1 MGKALEMLEGE
12 VELLQMPPRPTLL
25 ISKDIPIGDN
35 VNNSSGVSGYSKNAT
50 MTISLDGR

>member
-1 MGKALEMLEGE
+1 MSKALEMLEGE

-35 VNNSSGVSGYSKNAT
+35 VNNSAGVSGSSKNQQ
-50 MTISLDGR
+50 